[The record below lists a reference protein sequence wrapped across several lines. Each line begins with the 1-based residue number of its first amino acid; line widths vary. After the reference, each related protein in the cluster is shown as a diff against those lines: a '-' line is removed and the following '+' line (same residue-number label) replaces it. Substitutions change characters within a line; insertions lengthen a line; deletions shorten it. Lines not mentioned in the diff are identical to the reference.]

1 MASRM
6 DRYYKS
12 ELVTSGRSTKNK
24 SLYKQIEDLD
34 NYTNIEGVATIEKT
48 NEIDISKVKEML
60 KNRENYKKQKQFR
73 TFLEEEREVI
83 APKKEVEEK
92 ETPKNYDINDILS
105 KVKERDTDFKN
116 KQYRSLGEEQ
126 YNIIKSLN
134 QKGKDYDIEKEEE
147 ELKELINTIT
157 ANKALNDLSDTD
169 DVGLLDELKSNTM
182 VGDASSIK
190 KIIDEEKDRNF
201 QKTNDENTM
210 EMDKSFYTSSFGFT
224 QSDFEELKNINHK
237 LKKGNKFIIILLVAI
252 LLVVIAGVLF
262 IVLK

>member
-24 SLYKQIEDLD
+24 SLYRQIEDLD

-73 TFLEEEREVI
+73 SFLEEEQEKV
-83 APKKEVEEK
+83 KVEPEK
-92 ETPKNYDINDILS
+92 VEDPKNYDINDILS
-105 KVKERDTDFKN
+105 KVKEIDVNKN
-116 KQYRSLGEEQ
+116 KNHRSLGEEQ
-126 YNIIKSLN
+126 YNILRSLN
-134 QKGKDYDIEKEEE
+134 IKGKNYDIEKEEA

-157 ANKALNDLSDTD
+157 TTKALSELTNSD

-190 KIIDEEKDRNF
+190 KIINEEREKNTEKEFDED
-201 QKTNDENTM
+201 TNEI
-210 EMDKSFYTSSFGFT
+210 DKSFYTSSLGFT
-224 QSDFEELKNINHK
+224 QSDFEELKDINHK
-237 LKKGNKFIIILLVAI
+237 IKKSNKFIIILLIAI
-252 LLVVIAGVLF
+252 LLVVIAGGLF
-262 IVLK
+262 VILK

>member
-24 SLYKQIEDLD
+24 SLYRQIEDLD

-73 TFLEEEREVI
+73 SFLEEE
-83 APKKEVEEK
+83 KEIVKAEPEK
-92 ETPKNYDINDILS
+92 IEKQRNYDINDILS
-105 KVKERDTDFKN
+105 KVKENDLNKN
-116 KQYRSLGEEQ
+116 DSHRSLGEEQ
-126 YNIIKSLN
+126 YNILKSLN
-134 QKGKDYDIEKEEE
+134 VKGKNYDVEKEEA

-157 ANKALNDLSDTD
+157 TTKALSNLANTN

-190 KIIDEEKDRNF
+190 KIIDEERDKNTEKDF
-201 QKTNDENTM
+201 DDNTG
-210 EMDKSFYTSSFGFT
+210 EIDKSFYTSSLGFT
-224 QSDFEELKNINHK
+224 QSDFEELKDMNHK
-237 LKKGNKFIIILLVAI
+237 IKKSNKFIIILLIVI
-252 LLVVIAGVLF
+252 LLIVIAGGLF
-262 IVLK
+262 VILK

>member
-12 ELVTSGRSTKNK
+12 ELVNSGRSTKNK

-73 TFLEEEREVI
+73 NFLKNEEEEIIEVK
-83 APKKEVEEK
+83 PEQKEEI
-92 ETPKNYDINDILS
+92 KNYDIKDILS
-105 KVKERDTDFKN
+105 KVKEDNIKTKN
-116 KQYRSLGEEQ
+116 NHRSLGEEQ
-126 YNIIKSLN
+126 YEALKSLN
-134 QKGKDYDIEKEEE
+134 LKGKDYDIEKEEE
-147 ELKELINTIT
+147 ELKELINTIS
-157 ANKALNDLSDTD
+157 AGKALSEAEEND

-182 VGDASSIK
+182 IGDVSSIK
-190 KIIDEEKDRNF
+190 QIINEEK
-201 QKTNDENTM
+201 QKKLEENTM

-224 QSDFEELKNINHK
+224 QSDFEELKDMNHK
-237 LKKGNKFIIILLVAI
+237 IKKSNRFIIVLLVVLI
-252 LLVVIAGVLF
+252 LLVVICSIFF
-262 IVLK
+262 IIK

>member
-34 NYTNIEGVATIEKT
+34 SYTNIEGVATIEKT

-60 KNRENYKKQKQFR
+60 KNRENYKKQKQLR
-73 TFLEEEREVI
+73 SFLQTE
-83 APKKEVEEK
+83 KKEVKLEPEIKEE
-92 ETPKNYDINDILS
+92 TRNYDINDILL
-105 KVKERDTDFKN
+105 KVKGTDSSLKS
-116 KQYRSLGEEQ
+116 KHRSLGEEQ
-126 YNIIKSLN
+126 YNLLKSLN
-134 QKGKDYDIEKEEE
+134 QKEKEYDIEKEEE
-147 ELKELINTIT
+147 ELKDLINTIT
-157 ANKALNDLSDTD
+157 ANKALNNLSDTD

-190 KIIDEEKDRNF
+190 RIIDEEKDKGF
-201 QKTNDENTM
+201 QKSKDENTM

-224 QSDFEELKNINHK
+224 QSDFEELKDMNHK
-237 LKKGNKFIIILLVAI
+237 LKKGNKFIIILLIVI
-252 LLVVIAGVLF
+252 LLALVLGVLF
-262 IVLK
+262 LILK